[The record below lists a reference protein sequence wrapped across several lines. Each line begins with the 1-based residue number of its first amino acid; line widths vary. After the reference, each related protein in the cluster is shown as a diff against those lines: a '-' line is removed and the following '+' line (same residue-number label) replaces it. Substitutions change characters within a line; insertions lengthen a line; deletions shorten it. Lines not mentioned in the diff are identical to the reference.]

1 MYLNIPD
8 PPLNCT
14 ALEIQTEYRNADVER
29 QIYRSPPLM
38 SVLSLSLPASQTINL
53 RPEHYID
60 CSLTAIQNE

>member
-14 ALEIQTEYRNADVER
+14 ALEIQTEYRNTDVER
-29 QIYRSPPLM
+29 QIYRSPRLM
-38 SVLSLSLPASQTINL
+38 SVLSLPASQTINL

-60 CSLTAIQNE
+60 CSLTALRNLE